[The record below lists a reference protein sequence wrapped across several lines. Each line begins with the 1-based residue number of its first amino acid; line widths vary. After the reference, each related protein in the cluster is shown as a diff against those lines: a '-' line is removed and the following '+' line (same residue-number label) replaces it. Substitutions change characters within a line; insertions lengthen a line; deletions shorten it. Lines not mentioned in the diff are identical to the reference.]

1 MPARDWT
8 DFLGVY
14 YRPHL
19 IVMDLGS
26 PTDSA
31 SGQKRVKLVRRL
43 LESLG
48 STADF
53 AILLEEHEIKVA
65 FECDSDAE
73 AIARGS
79 CCRTRRR
86 RVGVQVDLRLRI
98 ERTATQNSLR
108 TLIELVPRMRKL
120 CMVPVGV

>member
-31 SGQKRVKLVRRL
+31 PGRKQVKLVWRL

-65 FECDSDAE
+65 FESDSDAE
-73 AIARGS
+73 AIAGLVVARVVERGGDEWAS
-79 CCRTRRR
+79 KSICNF
-86 RVGVQVDLRLRI
+86 
-98 ERTATQNSLR
+98 ASSSLR
-108 TLIELVPRMRKL
+108 HKTR
-120 CMVPVGV
+120 